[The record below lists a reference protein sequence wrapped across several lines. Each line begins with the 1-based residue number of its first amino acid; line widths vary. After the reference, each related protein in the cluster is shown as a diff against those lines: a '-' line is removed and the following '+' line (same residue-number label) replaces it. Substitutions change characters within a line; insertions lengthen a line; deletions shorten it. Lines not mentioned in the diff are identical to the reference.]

1 MKFGNSI
8 LNQIIPEWSSHYINY
23 NKLKTILKFDCTN
36 FHLALQEE
44 IDRTQSFYIKKL
56 NSLKETN
63 DILKPTN
70 KDELIKL
77 FQFAQLN
84 MQSIRKIT
92 KKYDKHNIPFKWT
105 FEKGGIFDWQEDI
118 TLFDNENDL
127 LKNVKPCSPLREL
140 VVSGDCIAYE
150 EFIFNGNINDPV
162 ALSGSLKLHSI
173 SIVQELSRMKSK
185 SILELENE
193 FSKSFLSTAVNGG
206 FWFGERSKE
215 FYSFLLEE
223 GIKVEKCLLHL
234 ILENKNEYLL
244 EKLFPFL
251 EAQIDL
257 LDEYGNLPLCYAVK
271 AQTASLLEIFIKKSS
286 KLDKFSF
293 RITGDSCTSSA
304 ENDALVLCCR
314 LYHKVDPDCIFLK
327 SLLID
332 GNLSKHVLYALSLC
346 VQHSWKKELRFLL
359 IEKNYS
365 LDYTDPNTGIDLLS
379 LSANIGDIE
388 VIEILLNS
396 GANPTIID
404 ESNWVPH
411 EHAFLKGHLQ
421 AGMILKHSFNEINL
435 TKPEI
440 AYKRPIST
448 AENGSPKSKDNIFQ
462 QQQQKQQPKRRPE
475 SIGMHGLLRI
485 RIVDLFL
492 KKLTHK
498 KMTFSIE
505 DNEITLDLP
514 LLPNH
519 RDSLYS
525 LPLKEPIRKDCCSQK
540 SSSSSILK
548 IEIHSQTKRG
558 MSSLF
563 LETLN
568 TPPDHIHHLPIVN
581 DQYETIGNITLEILP
596 ILPLP
601 FKHISIDHYLDAFVD
616 HTNNPDDQ
624 NNKKSKLIGHRGSGS
639 NRRAGTE
646 KKASSIIRENT
657 LLSFLTAI
665 NQGAD
670 YVEFDVQLTKDR
682 HPIIYHDF
690 TIHELKN
697 VVEVPV
703 HALSLSEFLNLSQL
717 AHFNQEVCNQPHHHN
732 QLHHHNQPH
741 HRYPN
746 QTQNYHVS
754 SSISLLSNTTSNT
767 TLSKNYHKTLLQKKH
782 HTTIES
788 LNLEE
793 GRKPRREE
801 NDFIMA
807 PGLSLRE
814 AFKGLPS
821 GVGFNI
827 EIKYPVIDE
836 IVGHCFEV
844 LRPLEINGFVDDI
857 ITVCL
862 EEIDGCSYVVS
873 NNCNNCNTS
882 MSCKDYNNANVCN
895 VPNDPNKIND
905 PNNVNKISRPLMF
918 SSFNP
923 DICYLLSL
931 KQRKIPVF
939 FLTDGGMTK
948 WTIEQRGNSI
958 DSAVK
963 FSIRANL
970 AGIVCNST
978 PLIEAPSLIGHIK
991 RSGLSLFTFGSQNN
1005 EIEGVKLQKANGV
1018 DAIIADNVGTIY
1030 NGLNV

>member
-8 LNQIIPEWSSHYINY
+8 LNQIIPEWSSHYVNY
-23 NKLKTILKFDCTN
+23 NKLKTILKFDCTK

-84 MQSIRKIT
+84 MQSLRKIT

-105 FEKGGIFDWQEDI
+105 FEKGGLFDWQEDI
-118 TLFDNENDL
+118 TLFDDENDL
-127 LKNVKPCSPLREL
+127 LKSVKPCSPLREL
-140 VVSGDCIAYE
+140 VVSGDYTAYE

-173 SIVQELSRMKSK
+173 SIVQELSRIESK
-185 SILELENE
+185 SIVELENE

-215 FYSFLLEE
+215 FYCFLLDE
-223 GIKVEKCLLHL
+223 GIKVEKYLLHL

-251 EAQIDL
+251 EDQIDL

-271 AQTASLLEIFIKKSS
+271 AQTASLLGKFIKKSS

-293 RITGDSCTSSA
+293 RITGDSGTSSA

-346 VQHSWKKELRFLL
+346 VQHSWKKELRYLL

-404 ESNWVPH
+404 ESDWVPY

-440 AYKRPIST
+440 AYKRSILT
-448 AENGSPKSKDNIFQ
+448 AENGSPKSKDDIFQ
-462 QQQQKQQPKRRPE
+462 QQQQKQQPKRRSE
-475 SIGMHGLLRI
+475 SIGTHGLLRI

-498 KMTFSIE
+498 KMSISIE

-525 LPLKEPIRKDCCSQK
+525 LPLKEPLRKDCSYLG
-540 SSSSSILK
+540 SSSSGSNILK
-548 IEIHSQTKRG
+548 IEIYSQTKRG

-568 TPPDHIHHLPIVN
+568 TPPDHIHHLPIAN

-601 FKHISIDHYLDAFVD
+601 FKLSGVDHNPNFFVD
-616 HTNNPDDQ
+616 HTNNPEDQ
-624 NNKKSKLIGHRGSGS
+624 NSKKSKLIGHRGSGS

-717 AHFNQEVCNQPHHHN
+717 AHFNLVCSQHHHQHHN
-732 QLHHHNQPH
+732 QHHNSH
-741 HRYPN
+741 SN

-754 SSISLLSNTTSNT
+754 SSISLLSNTTTNT
-767 TLSKNYHKTLLQKKH
+767 ILSKNYHKTLLQKKH

-801 NDFIMA
+801 NDFIMT

-862 EEIDGCSYVVS
+862 EEIDGCSYNVI
-873 NNCNNCNTS
+873 N
-882 MSCKDYNNANVCN
+882 DYNVCN
-895 VPNDPNKIND
+895 ASNVPNVYNDLNKTND
-905 PNNVNKISRPLMF
+905 LNKSGNANKISRPLMF

-948 WTIEQRGNSI
+948 WTMEQRGNSI

-991 RSGLSLFTFGSQNN
+991 RSGLSLFTFGSLNN

-1018 DAIIADNVGTIY
+1018 DAIIVDNVGTIY
-1030 NGLNV
+1030 SGLNV